1 MISYAIL
8 IPARY
13 ESTRYPGKPLVELDG
28 VPMIK
33 RVYDVCS
40 STGIDTFVVTD
51 DERIG
56 KIFNKDDVIYTS
68 PDAENGTERVCLA
81 LQDSRLKYYKKFIN
95 VQGDMPDVTVDIVS
109 AIVDLLDHG
118 SDVATVYT
126 EMDPELA
133 SDSNTVKMI
142 KGTSNAQWFGRG
154 FKYGYWHLGVYGYT
168 REALQYYPAL
178 KVTEEEQIEKL
189 EQLRWIKNGWQ
200 ISVNRVQYNGVEI
213 NSPEDVEKWYN
224 KNSQ

>member
-133 SDSNTVKMI
+133 SDPNTVKMI